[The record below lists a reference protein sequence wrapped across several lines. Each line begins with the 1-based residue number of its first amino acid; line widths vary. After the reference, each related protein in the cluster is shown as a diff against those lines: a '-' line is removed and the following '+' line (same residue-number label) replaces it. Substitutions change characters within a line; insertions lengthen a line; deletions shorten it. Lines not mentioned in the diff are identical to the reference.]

1 MIENM
6 SPRSG
11 RVLREDDSYIN
22 VADLFPGVVSGKAI
36 GSGTAGFSAGSDA
49 NSRKEVL
56 ITQEG
61 NIKSALRLEVKNPST
76 ESDLTIE
83 IYEAIN
89 NVEYFVNWYT
99 IPRKATRINGKTVEA
114 HARLLPVLG
123 CGKAIKIAVSNDQDI
138 ATAFNVDITIREV

>member
-36 GSGTAGFSAGSDA
+36 GSGTAEFSAGSA
-49 NSRKEVL
+49 NSRREVV
-56 ITQEG
+56 ITPEG
-61 NIKSALRLEVKNPST
+61 NIKTSLRLEVKNPST

-83 IYEAIN
+83 IYETIN
-89 NVEYFVNWYT
+89 DVEYFVNWYT
-99 IPRKATRINGKTVEA
+99 IPRKATRTNGKTVEA
-114 HARLLPVLG
+114 HARLLPILG
-123 CGKAIKIAVSNDQDI
+123 CGEAIKIAVSNDQAVI
-138 ATAFNVDITIREV
+138 TPFSVNVVIREV